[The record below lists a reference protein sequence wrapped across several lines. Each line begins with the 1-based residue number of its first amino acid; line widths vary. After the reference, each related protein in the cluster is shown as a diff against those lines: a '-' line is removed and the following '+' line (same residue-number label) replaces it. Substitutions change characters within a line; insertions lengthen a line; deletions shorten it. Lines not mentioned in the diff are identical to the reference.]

1 MYGNRIREARKKKGM
16 TLKQVA
22 DATGYTIGHISQIE
36 RNLKSPSLSALRKIA
51 ACLECS
57 EVWLI
62 MGESEQSLLPQS
74 SGESDSRKSYL
85 IRKENRIP
93 MKIPEIDN
101 WAGENPDI
109 ASKKEELEVSYV
121 CGKITGLMVRMQPRH
136 WVTEQMISH
145 TTYDESL
152 LLLKGELELHM
163 DNSVYTVH
171 EGDSFYIPSGS
182 LHNYMNRSKEEAVI
196 VVYFSQLVY

>member
-22 DATGYTIGHISQIE
+22 DATGYTVGHISQIE
-36 RNLKSPSLSALRKIA
+36 RDLKSPSLTALRKIA
-51 ACLECS
+51 SCLECS

-62 MGESEQSLLPQS
+62 MGESEQSRLSQAHGKNGS
-74 SGESDSRKSYL
+74 RESFL
-85 IRKENRIP
+85 IRKADRIP
-93 MKIPEIDN
+93 MKIPEID
-101 WAGENPDI
+101 
-109 ASKKEELEVSYV
+109 VSYSIFTPSRLPD
-121 CGKITGLMVRMQPRH
+121 GREAAITGLMVRVQPDH

-145 TTYDESL
+145 TAYDESL
-152 LLLKGELELHM
+152 LLLKGELELRM
-163 DNSVYTVH
+163 DNSVYTIH
-171 EGDSFYIPSGS
+171 EGDSFYIPRGS